1 MTANPSQMNLGS
13 IVTHAVAAEHVAV
26 SHVHKARAATDRHV
40 ARAVTTDRMIAAH
53 AVMIAAHAVSLTMNA
68 NR

>member
-1 MTANPSQMNLGS
+1 MTANPSQMNLGL

-26 SHVHKARAATDRHV
+26 SHVRKARVATDLLAVH
-40 ARAVTTDRMIAAH
+40 AVTTDRMI
-53 AVMIAAHAVSLTMNA
+53 VVHAVSLMMNA